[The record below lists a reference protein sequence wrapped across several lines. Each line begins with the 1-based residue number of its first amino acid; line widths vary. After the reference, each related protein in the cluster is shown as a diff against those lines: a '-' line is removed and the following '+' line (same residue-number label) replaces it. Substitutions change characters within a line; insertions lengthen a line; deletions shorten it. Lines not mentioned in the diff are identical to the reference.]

1 MLRRVA
7 KRSPWASR
15 SSRRLLSVAAATP
28 PPDSLLAYGARVLRC
43 TDPHEKVS
51 LTFECQR
58 RWDAGTLPEFRESE
72 WGAHP
77 PPAMPARGPRPELL
91 APKQMPGMKQLQAKA
106 SIPVIMLHA
115 LAHIELGAIDNYW
128 DTIVRFDPVKHQ
140 LPREFYA
147 DFLKVA
153 ADEARHFTMVDD
165 RLRELGSEY
174 GALPATRALLE
185 HASNTAAD
193 LAARIAVVPLV
204 QEARGLDSGD
214 RLVHRIKSMGDKDSA
229 RVVEQIVWEERE
241 HVRCGMKWFRHIAK
255 VQKRE
260 EDQVAYFQE
269 LVLQF
274 FPDGLPGPFDVEA
287 RLAADMGAEWYQA
300 LESKVAHS
308 YPPQGSTPTAAD
320 KKEDKVQGQSAS
332 VTAFAASKRKVILAG
347 SVWPERTSSAAGV
360 RSADII
366 SVLQERG
373 YQVLCVSP
381 SRLNDHTTRLEKEQ
395 GVRCVQAD
403 ANSDAFQKLLLESAP
418 QLVVFDR
425 FIAEEMYGWQARK
438 YAPEALRVLDLQDV
452 HFVRRA
458 REFAVKKKG
467 ANFEETLDG
476 AQLDIAPVEK
486 LAIRELASIHR
497 SDLTLYVS
505 DYERELLVSRF
516 QLPEE
521 GLHRCDFFYPE
532 IKASSLR
539 SFDERRNVA
548 FIGSF
553 KHAPNV
559 DAVEWTKTTILPLL
573 RSMGENAEIHIYGS
587 YGDTKRF
594 AKLDDPECGFFMKG
608 FAPDAHETL
617 SQYRLSI
624 APLRFGAGIKGK
636 IADSW
641 FVGTPC
647 VSTSVGSEGMT
658 SDSNVWGGSIADSPR
673 DFATEIQRLYNDKLR
688 WNAAKDAGIV
698 ACSTRYD
705 GSRNADS
712 LMERVER
719 AMGEKQR
726 WREENWMGRILWSE
740 KFRATEYMS
749 RYIRAKNE
757 GMASNE

>member
-1 MLRRVA
+1 MLRVA
-7 KRSPWASR
+7 RSLRP
-15 SSRRLLSVAAATP
+15 RRLAAASISTSAA
-28 PPDSLLAYGARVLRC
+28 PDSLLAYGARILRC
-43 TDPHEKVS
+43 ADPHEKVS
-51 LTFECQR
+51 LTFECQN
-58 RWDAGTLPEFRESE
+58 RWNTDTLPVFQEAQ
-72 WGAHP
+72 WGSHIP
-77 PPAMPARGPRPELL
+77 PDLPARGRKPELL
-91 APKQMPGMKQLQAKA
+91 PPKQMPNMKQLQTQA

-128 DTIVRFDPVKHQ
+128 DTIVRFDPVEHK
-140 LPREFYA
+140 LPKEFYD

-153 ADEARHFTMVDD
+153 ADEARHFKLVDD

-185 HASNTAAD
+185 HAANTAAD

-214 RLVHRIKSMGDKDSA
+214 RLVHRIKSMGDKSSA
-229 RVVEQIVWEERE
+229 KVVEQIVWEERE
-241 HVRCGMKWFRHIAK
+241 HVRCGIKWFRHIAK

-260 EDQVAYFQE
+260 KDQVAYFQE

-287 RLAADMGAEWYQA
+287 RLAADMAAEWYQP
-300 LESKVAHS
+300 LESKVVHS
-308 YPPQGSTPTAAD
+308 YPPQTAETT
-320 KKEDKVQGQSAS
+320 KKTEQSAS
-332 VTAFAASKRKVILAG
+332 VAAFAASKKKVVLAG

-373 YQVLCVSP
+373 FQVLCVSP
-381 SRLNDHTTRLEKEQ
+381 SRLNDHTARLEEEQ
-395 GVRCVQAD
+395 GVRCFQAD
-403 ANSDAFQKLLLESAP
+403 ANTDTFQKLLLETIP

-425 FIAEEMYGWQARK
+425 FMAEEMYGWQANK

-458 REFAVKKKG
+458 REFAIKKQGLK
-467 ANFEETLDG
+467 FEDTLDG
-476 AQLDIAPVEK
+476 QQLDIAPVEK

-505 DYERELLVSRF
+505 DFERDLLVSRF
-516 QLPEE
+516 QVPDS
-521 GLHRCDFFYPE
+521 GLERCDFFYPK
-532 IKASSLR
+532 IDATTLK
-539 SFDERRNVA
+539 SFSERKDIA

-559 DAVEWTKTTILPLL
+559 DAVEWTKNTLLPLF
-573 RSMGENAEIHIYGS
+573 RNIDGEAEVHIYGS
-587 YGDTKRF
+587 YGESKRF
-594 AKLDDPECGFFMKG
+594 AKLDDPKQGFRMKG

-617 SQYRLSI
+617 SQYRVSI

-647 VSTSVGSEGMT
+647 VSTSIGSEGMT
-658 SDSNVWGGSIADSPR
+658 LEDAPWGGAVADDPEK
-673 DFATEIQRLYNDKLR
+673 FVTEMQRLYTDEPC
-688 WNAAKDAGIV
+688 WNAARDAGV
-698 ACSTRYD
+698 AACSTRYD
-705 GSRNADS
+705 RSRNADR
-712 LMERVER
+712 LMDRVER
-719 AMGEKQR
+719 AMSEKHAL
-726 WREENWMGRILWSE
+726 REDNWMGRILWSE

-749 RYIRAKNE
+749 RII
-757 GMASNE
+757 ASGG